1 MYVPLRVHGNHS
13 LLMGVDAPEALLERA
28 AGLGFAAMA
37 LTDVDSTAG
46 WVDFLREARRRDLAA
61 GDPAPDG
68 GVPGRTARDGDAP
81 ERDTPE
87 REAPADLGA
96 RRLTGGARANPVRP
110 ILGAELSDTG
120 GRPGRIT
127 ALVETEAGFR
137 NLNRLVSARQ
147 LGRDPGEHGADLG
160 TPEEDFD
167 LVRAAVRYQDGL
179 IYLVDHPRV
188 LLGLMGRVDPS
199 RVLAALSPAGLAHRG
214 PASRGRSRRARTGE
228 ARNTH
233 LLRGGSAPASG
244 DANDRAN
251 DDAPPTSETHDL
263 DPAKPPPPAAP
274 VPVHEML
281 DAARATGFGVVAV
294 PDVYCAYP
302 AGMRDH
308 RLRVA
313 IQRNALVNDLP
324 EEWLAARPAH
334 LLTGR
339 ELCAIFADVEDVA
352 GPWGSHAPPGV
363 PPMVA
368 RTVEVAARCRYT
380 PPLDRVLF
388 PKADLAEG
396 ETAYS
401 RLCALSFDGAKARYT
416 PLRPEVVRR
425 LDHELS
431 TIDRLGFA
439 AYFLLVHRIAEYA
452 KGIGVPCVGRGSA
465 ADSLVAYCLGLTDA
479 DPFRYELIF
488 ERFLNPSRSDR
499 PDIDLDFC
507 WRRRDE
513 VIEHVYALFGAE
525 RTAMISTLNRFGL
538 RSAFRETALAE
549 GIPPAEVNRW
559 SKLVPHYAP
568 GSARADFDGDTAE
581 KNTAEKEDDGDPRRG
596 PGGASLAR
604 EVPRET
610 SRSALLEPPPE
621 PGLTNQERLAA
632 ERARAERLTGG
643 GPPNVVELAL
653 RSSPEARGFP
663 FDDERWARVLRHAE
677 ALLDA
682 PRHHGLH
689 PGGVVVAP
697 GPITDVVACQRAAKG
712 VVVTQF
718 DKDAVEAIGLVKM
731 DLLGNRALTVVD
743 DCLRSLAAR
752 GVTPDLERVD
762 EDDPRT
768 AALLREGR
776 TIGCFQVESP
786 GMRNLLKQTGA
797 ADMDAV
803 IQAVALIRP
812 GPAGSGMKDAY
823 VRRFRGL
830 EDPAPPHP
838 RLVDLLC
845 RTQGV
850 MLYQED
856 VMQVAA
862 RLAGMDLA
870 EADSLRRALKKRDA
884 HRLEALAERFLAGC
898 VEQGV
903 PRAEAAPVWE
913 LIANFASFGFC
924 KAHAVTYGRISYRCA
939 WLKAHHPADFLC
951 AFLESDTGYYRTR
964 VYIEEARRMGVRILG
979 PDVNRSAEGFRLEAL
994 GDGGPVGLRVG
1005 LRSVKGLTQRTRD
1018 AILAGRERGAFL
1030 SLPDF
1035 LSRTGA
1041 RTDECETLIQC
1052 GAFDA
1057 FDRTRPELSWRLH
1070 LLRAQ
1075 PTRPPRQY
1083 TRGGA
1088 DGLDLG
1094 QLAACRDDAGDRG
1107 FDAARAGTGGWRG
1120 GALGLGAARLAPGET
1135 AGLFPEPETPALVLP
1150 GLPNPGRAER
1160 GALEYELL
1168 GMTVGDH
1175 PLAVFP
1181 CAADERITARFG
1193 SPAAAAKPGKRG
1205 PRPVNPIT
1213 CAALDRHAGARVTLR
1228 GWPAASRRVHTA
1240 DGRWMRFLTLE
1251 DETGLAEVVL
1261 FADVYQRDGHRLAE
1275 FGPLCVTGVVQDQ
1288 MGACTLDAERVW

>member
-13 LLMGVDAPEALLERA
+13 LMTGVDAPEALLERA
-28 AGLGFAAMA
+28 AGLGFTA
-37 LTDVDSTAG
+37 LVLADVDSTAG
-46 WVDFLREARRRDLAA
+46 WIDFLKAAQRQREA
-61 GDPAPDG
+61 G
-68 GVPGRTARDGDAP
+68 GG
-81 ERDTPE
+81 
-87 REAPADLGA
+87 
-96 RRLTGGARANPVRP
+96 VRP
-110 ILGAELSDTG
+110 ILGAELSDPSG
-120 GRPGRIT
+120 QAGRIV
-127 ALVETEAGFR
+127 ALVENEVGFR

-160 TPEEDFD
+160 TAEEDFD

-179 IYLVDHPRV
+179 IYLVDHPRI
-188 LLGLMGRVDPS
+188 LIGLMGRVDPT
-199 RVLAALSPAGLAHRG
+199 RVLAALSPAGHA
-214 PASRGRSRRARTGE
+214 RGRRSARVRRGE
-228 ARNTH
+228 TRNTH
-233 LLRGGSAPASG
+233 LAESSGTEPGPLARDSRPSRLGRPECESRASGPGSVPDDSAAHGLEPPKVPPPSAPA
-244 DANDRAN
+244 
-251 DDAPPTSETHDL
+251 
-263 DPAKPPPPAAP
+263 
-274 VPVHEML
+274 PVHVML

-294 PDVYCAYP
+294 PDVYYALP
-302 AGMRDH
+302 AGSRDH
-308 RLRVA
+308 QLRVA
-313 IQRNALVNDLP
+313 IKHNALVNDLP
-324 EEWLAARPAH
+324 DEWLAQHPAH

-339 ELCAIFADVEDVA
+339 ELCAIFADVEDCP

-368 RTVEVAARCRYT
+368 RTVEVAARCDYV

-388 PKADLAEG
+388 PKIEFAAG

-401 RLCALSFDGAKARYT
+401 RLCALSFDGAKKRYT

-452 KGIGVPCVGRGSA
+452 KGVGIPCVGRGSA

-488 ERFLNPSRSDR
+488 ERFLNPSRKDR

-513 VIEHVYALFGAE
+513 VIEHVYELFGAE

-538 RSAFRETALAE
+538 RAAFRETALAE
-549 GIPPAEVNRW
+549 GLPPAIVNRW

-568 GSARADFDGDTAE
+568 GAAQADFDGDVAE
-581 KNTAEKEDDGDPRRG
+581 KDEDQDA
-596 PGGASLAR
+596 GGANRVREAPLA
-604 EVPRET
+604 E
-610 SRSALLEPPPE
+610 SSAEASE
-621 PGLTNQERLAA
+621 HGLTNQERLAM
-632 ERARAERLTGG
+632 ERARNERRAGG
-643 GPPNVVELAL
+643 GPEGVLELAL

-677 ALLDA
+677 RLLDA

-731 DLLGNRALTVVD
+731 DLLGNRALTVID

-752 GVTPDLERVD
+752 GVTPDLEGVE

-776 TIGCFQVESP
+776 TIACFQVESP

-830 EDPAPPHP
+830 EEPTPPHP

-856 VMQVAA
+856 IMQVAA
-862 RLAGMDLA
+862 RMAGMDLA
-870 EADSLRRALKKRDA
+870 EADQLRRALKKRDA

-898 VEQGV
+898 AGEGI
-903 PRAEAAPVWE
+903 PRVEAAPVWE

-924 KAHAVTYGRISYRCA
+924 KAHAVTYGRIAYRCA
-939 WLKAHHPADFLC
+939 WLKAHYPADFLC

-964 VYIEEARRMGVRILG
+964 VYIEEARRMGTPILG
-979 PDVNRSAEGFRLEAL
+979 PDVNKSAEGFRLEEVAP
-994 GDGGPVGLRVG
+994 GAIGLRIG
-1005 LRSVKGLTQRTRD
+1005 LRSVKGITQKTLER
-1018 AILAGRERGAFL
+1018 ILVERERAAFL

-1035 LSRTGA
+1035 LERSGA
-1041 RTDECETLIQC
+1041 RTDECEALIQC

-1070 LLRAQ
+1070 LLRTRQ
-1075 PTRPPRQY
+1075 TRPPKELR
-1083 TRGGA
+1083 RAGA
-1088 DGLDLG
+1088 DALDAG
-1094 QLAACRDDAGDRG
+1094 QLAACRELPGERG
-1107 FDAARAGTGGWRG
+1107 ANAALDAARAGAIGWAGG
-1120 GALGLGAARLAPGET
+1120 LGLGKAQLPIGAG
-1135 AGLFPEPETPALVLP
+1135 AGLFPEPETPGLVLP

-1168 GMTVGDH
+1168 GMTVADH
-1175 PLAVFP
+1175 PLRVFP
-1181 CAADERITARFG
+1181 CPADERIAARFG
-1193 SPAAAAKPGKRG
+1193 SLAAAARPGSGR
-1205 PRPVNPIT
+1205 RPVNPIA
-1213 CAALDRHAGARVTLR
+1213 CSALDRFPGARVTLR
-1228 GWPAASRRVHTA
+1228 GWPAASRRVHTS

-1261 FADVYQRDGHRLAE
+1261 FADVYERDGGRLTE

-1288 MGACTLDAERVW
+1288 LGSCTLNAERVW